1 MNRSLVQWVAVVGA
15 VGIAGMFIF
24 QILLAAGLPLGS
36 AAFGGKNEVLPPK
49 LRYASAVSAFIFAAA
64 FYIILARGGLLWG
77 VSQSSA
83 FVHVGIWM
91 LVTIFGVS
99 TLANI
104 SSRSRWERS
113 IMAPVG
119 LVLTVCCVMV
129 ALAAST

>member
-1 MNRSLVQWVAVVGA
+1 MNHSLVQWVAVVGA

-49 LRYASAVSAFIFAAA
+49 LRYASAISAFVFAAA
-64 FYIILARGGLLWG
+64 FFIILAHGGLLG
-77 VSQSSA
+77 GGSQSSSL
-83 FVHVGIWM
+83 VRVGIWV

-99 TLANI
+99 ILANI
-104 SSRSRWERS
+104 SSRSRWERL

-119 LVLTVCCVMV
+119 LVLTVCCVIV
-129 ALAAST
+129 ALAARS